1 MKINKKILII
11 AIATTL
17 IVGGA
22 AAFFIF
28 KNLQP
33 NKISKDTSSQSQGV
47 NRNDAE
53 AARSSLTFTMSSEA
67 LAAVHGVLKVTVA
80 LETSET
86 VDRIEYSS
94 NDALKA
100 TSKEHP
106 YGVDIDVSAFALGKY
121 TLKGVAIATSGAVIA
136 EQKVE
141 FTIVTAAQAAKP
153 PTPGGSSNTGGGNS
167 TGGGAATP
175 GGSTGGTLAG
185 WQLTST
191 NTGLAPHG
199 LSCGSLPLYTGGGKP
214 VAGTFISGKRI
225 ATTLD
230 LSAGGITIEKSCIQP
245 PSVGQGFPLTTTTDY
260 NNCPS
265 DCALAPT
272 TVTIR
277 DSEFDGSLI
286 DTNSVGGACA
296 LMGIATMERN
306 YIHDTGSGICM
317 FNTGHTLDVTIA
329 GNYVHRLRAFGDPAG
344 SGSHNEAFT
353 IRDFPTDS
361 NPNRRMKIT
370 NNRLDSSSGNDT
382 GAAFIQTYGGDI
394 NQVVF
399 EGNLFEGF
407 GYQLIL
413 SAGFGNVYGT
423 AMSAVNN
430 RFSGTGYGTGYVD
443 RHGLSYGWGEWK
455 ENYINNPSASSNK
468 GSVVVEP

>member
-1 MKINKKILII
+1 MVII
-11 AIATTL
+11 ATVATL
-17 IVGGA
+17 ILGGA
-22 AAFFIF
+22 IVFLIF

-33 NKISKDTSSQSQGV
+33 NKASPGNHSQSQNV
-47 NRNDAE
+47 RNGTE
-53 AARSSLTFTMSSEA
+53 SVRSSLAFTMSSEM
-67 LAAVHGVLKVTVA
+67 LAAVHGILKITAA
-80 LETSET
+80 LETNQT

-94 NDALKA
+94 NNAKA
-100 TSKEHP
+100 TSSEHP
-106 YGVDIDVSAFALGKY
+106 YGVDIDVSTFVLGKHM
-121 TLKGVAIATSGAVIA
+121 LKGVAIATNGVVIA
-136 EQKVE
+136 EQTVE
-141 FTIVTAAQAAKP
+141 FTVVTAAQAARPSATGGVANTGSKESANGGTT
-153 PTPGGSSNTGGGNS
+153 TPGGNTVRE
-167 TGGGAATP
+167 
-175 GGSTGGTLAG
+175 TLAG
-185 WQLTST
+185 WQLTPS

-199 LSCGSLPLYTGGGKP
+199 LNCNSLPLYTGGGKP
-214 VAGTFISGKRI
+214 AAGAFISGKRI

-245 PSVGQGFPLTTTTDY
+245 LSVGQGFPLTTTTDY

-265 DCALAPT
+265 DCALTPT

-286 DTNSVGGACA
+286 STASVGGACA
-296 LMGIATMERN
+296 LLGIATMERN

-353 IRDFPTDS
+353 IRDFPTNS

-382 GAAFIQTYGGDI
+382 GAVFIQTYGGDI
-394 NQVVF
+394 NQVAF
-399 EGNLFEGF
+399 EGNLLEGY

-413 SAGFGNVYGT
+413 SGGFGNIYGT

-430 RFSGTGYGTGYVD
+430 RFSGTGYGVGYVD

-455 ENYINNPSASSNK
+455 ENYLNNPSISGNK
-468 GSVVVEP
+468 GSMVVEP